1 MKNWKRGWWR
11 WRMEGKGMSD
21 RESLE
26 TLVAKYRS
34 TRSQGWGEA
43 AAAHAEA
50 LCAAVERLV
59 AEPTHAQIADVR
71 AGKAEGRIQALES
84 ALRWAITEIRYT
96 RFSHYIADRLE
107 ASVLPYTDTAVR
119 TQALEQM
126 LRRLTDRELSVDGLY
141 RMMGEARAL
150 AGAGL
155 IDSSGSGV
163 EGHAGRAGTQDT
175 DGLEPV
181 RTSQC

>member
-34 TRSQGWGEA
+34 TRSQGWTEA

-59 AEPTHAQIADVR
+59 AEPTHANASAWSLKYSLAADSL
-71 AGKAEGRIQALES
+71 A
-84 ALRWAITEIRYT
+84 T
-96 RFSHYIADRLE
+96 R
-107 ASVLPYTDTAVR
+107 
-119 TQALEQM
+119 
-126 LRRLTDRELSVDGLY
+126 DRELADAIDMHSASVAFM
-141 RMMGEARAL
+141 R
-150 AGAGL
+150 
-155 IDSSGSGV
+155 
-163 EGHAGRAGTQDT
+163 
-175 DGLEPV
+175 
-181 RTSQC
+181 